1 MELRRGTNSLLP
13 LKSLRKMISPTEI
26 EHPPTFEE
34 ILAGD
39 WKTYPA
45 DDRDLTASSEVLLHG
60 WPDRHSGLTPYS
72 EIPHAM
78 TDGEFV
84 YYSVAVDIPPV
95 RKTIGRPKTV
105 RREVWVRGTF
115 DHGRPNR
122 WEGED
127 YFDEP
132 INPDGDGVFRSLT
145 NAVIYSTLERKSR
158 ELTEAAW
165 GAEVRWDDKHCRPPE
180 N

>member
-1 MELRRGTNSLLP
+1 
-13 LKSLRKMISPTEI
+13 MISPTEI
-26 EHPPTFEE
+26 EHAPTFEE

-45 DDRDLTASSEVLLHG
+45 DDRDLTAVREVLRAGRIPSPSLHNE
-60 WPDRHSGLTPYS
+60 LYPYS
-72 EIPHAM
+72 EIPNAL

-84 YYSVAVDIPPV
+84 YYSVLVGIPPV

-105 RREVWVRGTF
+105 CREVWARGTF
-115 DHGRPNR
+115 SRHAFGV
-122 WEGED
+122 D

-132 INPDGDGVFRSLT
+132 INPDGVGVFRSLT

>member
-1 MELRRGTNSLLP
+1 M
-13 LKSLRKMISPTEI
+13 
-26 EHPPTFEE
+26 
-34 ILAGD
+34 
-39 WKTYPA
+39 
-45 DDRDLTASSEVLLHG
+45 EVLPPHTELI
-60 WPDRHSGLTPYS
+60 PYS
-72 EIPHAM
+72 EIPNAL

-84 YYSVAVDIPPV
+84 YYSVGVEIPPS
-95 RKTIGRPKTV
+95 RKRIGGPKTV
-105 RREVWVRGTF
+105 RRKVWVRGTF